1 MTRDFESAER
11 IIMPK
16 RTPSIN
22 LKKSAFFVGGYAA
35 INDPPKRA
43 PTPSTEVRIPTP
55 RDPILKFSTS
65 KIPIRATKGKPKI
78 LKIGVSNKTVRIFLS
93 LSDSLRTFFI
103 LETKLFSL
111 PFFICLSFWEN
122 KKQVDAM

>member
-11 IIMPK
+11 TIIPK

-78 LKIGVSNKTVRIFLS
+78 LKIGVVDKTI
-93 LSDSLRTFFI
+93 I
-103 LETKLFSL
+103 
-111 PFFICLSFWEN
+111 
-122 KKQVDAM
+122 